1 MSSDKIAAL
10 AGTLAE
16 LYDRYLVPLNF
27 APYAEVVA
35 DRAKALL
42 PRRVLETAAGTGVV
56 TEALA
61 RILPTDVTIT
71 ATDLNQAMIERGKVR
86 PGMERVNWQQADA
99 TKLPFLDGTFDLIV
113 CQFGVMF
120 FPDKRASLNES
131 FRVLTRGGTYLFVLW
146 DDYANMPNSPVWI
159 AAQTVGDMLRRDP
172 HTLLNPGYF
181 DEPTIRAD
189 LTAAGFRDV
198 NVDRVA
204 RTARAASARDVAVI
218 TVQGSL
224 LRTAIETADPSRL
237 GEATQAVEQVML
249 TRFGEGPVEGE
260 IKALIVTAT
269 RPQF

>member
-1 MSSDKIAAL
+1 VSSGKVAAF

-16 LYDRYLVPLNF
+16 FYDRYLVPLIF

-35 DRAKALL
+35 DRVKAFL

-61 RILPTDVTIT
+61 RILPSEVTIT

-86 PGMERVNWQQADA
+86 PGMQRVNWQQADA
-99 TKLPFLDGTFDLIV
+99 TKLPFPAGAFDLVV

-120 FPDKRASLNES
+120 FPDKRASFNDC
-131 FRVLTRGGTYLFVLW
+131 FRVLGPFGTHLFVLW
-146 DDYANMPNSPVWI
+146 DDYGNMPNSPLWI
-159 AAQTVGDMLRRDP
+159 AAERIGDLLGRDP
-172 HTLLNPGYF
+172 RTLLSPGYF

-189 LTAAGFRDV
+189 LTAAGFRDARI
-198 NVDRVA
+198 DRIA
-204 RTARAASARDVAVI
+204 RPARAASARDAAVI

-237 GEATQAVEQVML
+237 GEATKAVEQVMSA
-249 TRFGEGPVEGE
+249 RFGEGQVNGE
-260 IKALIVTAT
+260 TKALIVTAT
-269 RPQF
+269 KP